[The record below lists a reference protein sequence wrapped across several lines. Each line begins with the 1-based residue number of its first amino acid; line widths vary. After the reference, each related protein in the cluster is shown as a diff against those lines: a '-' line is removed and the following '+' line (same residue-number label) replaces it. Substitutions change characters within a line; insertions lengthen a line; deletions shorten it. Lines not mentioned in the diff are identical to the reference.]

1 MYEIT
6 PAGLDESGRGQARVR
21 ADGQPQ
27 ESRPRAYQDC
37 SAFPRRTTP
46 HLVLTASFGPR
57 QSVDG
62 VVRPRNARLSGPIPR
77 GPVVRKNDA
86 RPSRRLVN
94 EAIFVMQPAENRANG
109 FALLED
115 ETACPVL
122 TLARQRPSSKAAL
135 RVQSRAEAE
144 SWEGVDRALSIGSE
158 WFDWKSRGRA
168 ACPLRDLPRTRRF
181 GKWLA

>member
-46 HLVLTASFGPR
+46 
-57 QSVDG
+57 
-62 VVRPRNARLSGPIPR
+62 
-77 GPVVRKNDA
+77 
-86 RPSRRLVN
+86 
-94 EAIFVMQPAENRANG
+94 AIFVMQPAENRANG
-109 FALLED
+109 FALLKD

-122 TLARQRPSSKAAL
+122 TLARQRPSSKAAP

-168 ACPLRDLPRTRRF
+168 ACHST
-181 GKWLA
+181 